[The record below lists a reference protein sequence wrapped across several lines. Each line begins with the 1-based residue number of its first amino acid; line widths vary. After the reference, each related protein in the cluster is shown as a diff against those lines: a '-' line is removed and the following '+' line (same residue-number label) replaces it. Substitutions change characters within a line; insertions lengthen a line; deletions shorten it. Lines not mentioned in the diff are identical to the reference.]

1 MRKFFKYAFYRLTYV
16 MALFLS
22 VLGMQAPTLSN
33 AKEIAT
39 SIFVMLFIPSFIQ
52 MLTGFWKLIPLGSKV
67 YRNHPQW
74 GRAKDEDY

>member
-1 MRKFFKYAFYRLTYV
+1 MRKFFKYAYYRLTYV

-39 SIFVMLFIPSFIQ
+39 GIFVMLFIPCFIQ

-67 YRNHPQW
+67 YRHHPQW
-74 GRAKDEDY
+74 GRGRDRDY